1 MLLWVDASVS
11 PSVLFKSTLSSDG
24 WHKLNCS
31 PQQPTVS
38 ASDVHYLKRGSG
50 IDGGVCAVEAVMQAQ
65 QPPTNWR
72 QTRIEAGKRGRCS
85 VFAAAVGQRS

>member
-1 MLLWVDASVS
+1 M
-11 PSVLFKSTLSSDG
+11 
-24 WHKLNCS
+24 
-31 PQQPTVS
+31 
-38 ASDVHYLKRGSG
+38 
-50 IDGGVCAVEAVMQAQ
+50 DGGVGPVEAVMQGQ